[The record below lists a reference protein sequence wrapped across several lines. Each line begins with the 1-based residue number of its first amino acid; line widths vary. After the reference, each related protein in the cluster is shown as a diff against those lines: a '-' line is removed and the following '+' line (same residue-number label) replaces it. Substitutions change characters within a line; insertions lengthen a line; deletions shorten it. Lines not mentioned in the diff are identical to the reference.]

1 MPATT
6 PEVRVRRVY
15 DAPSPGD
22 GTRVLVD
29 RLWPRGL
36 AKADARIDAWPKA
49 LTPSTEL
56 RHWYHGPGQGDHEE
70 FRRRY
75 EVELTAPEA
84 AASLDRLRTLAA
96 TGTVTLLTATRHP
109 ETSHTTVLK
118 EKLTG

>member
-6 PEVRVRRVY
+6 PDVRVRRVY
-15 DAPSPGD
+15 DAPSPDD

-56 RHWYHGPGQGDHEE
+56 RRWYHGPGQGDHEE